1 MKNLLYFLTL
11 FTLVSNCKNTTTAEE
26 LICDGIRAPEPEP
39 QATKAYEVFPNIEDV
54 IPTGYQLVQT
64 RVGEELI
71 YEDLNGDNKTDAVAL
86 IELRGDTT
94 YDYAEEVL
102 LVVYTADQHGQFQ
115 IAAASK
121 NLGGESVSYD
131 DSKKLSLKKN
141 VIQYNHQS
149 MRHQIDVKYRYEP
162 KYGDFMLIGKEY
174 HDYGSASDGPR
185 QVSINYLTGVKHID
199 ESYWSEESEA
209 LEALPRKKEKV
220 SKTLQALSS
229 LNWDTLYNDL

>member
-11 FTLVSNCKNTTTAEE
+11 FTLVSNCQNTVTSDK
-26 LICDGIRAPEPEP
+26 LISDDMHAPESK
-39 QATKAYEVFPNIEDV
+39 QATTEAYEVFPNIEDV

-71 YEDLNGDNKTDAVAL
+71 YEDLNGDDKTDAVAL
-86 IELRGDTT
+86 IELKGDTT
-94 YDYAEEVL
+94 YDYSEEVL
-102 LVVYTADQHGQFQ
+102 LVVYIADQHGQFQ

-131 DSKKLSLKKN
+131 DTRKLSLKKN

-162 KYGDFMLIGKEY
+162 KFGDFMLIGKEY
-174 HDYGSASDGPR
+174 HDYGSVSDGPR
-185 QVSINYLTGVKHID
+185 QVSINYLTGIKHID

-220 SKTLQALSS
+220 SKNLQPLSQ
-229 LNWDTLYNDL
+229 LNWDALYNDL

>member
-1 MKNLLYFLTL
+1 M
-11 FTLVSNCKNTTTAEE
+11 SCQNTASSDKLISDSIRTA
-26 LICDGIRAPEPEP
+26 EPEP
-39 QATKAYEVFPNIEDV
+39 QATEAYEVFPNINEV
-54 IPTGYQLVQT
+54 LPAGYQLVQT

-71 YEDLNGDNKTDAVAL
+71 YEDLNGDDKTDAVAL
-86 IELRGDTT
+86 IELKGDTT
-94 YDYAEEVL
+94 YDYSEEVI
-102 LVVYTADQHGQFQ
+102 LVIYTADQQGQFQ

-131 DSKKLSLKKN
+131 DTRKLSLKEN

-185 QVSINYLTGVKHID
+185 QVSINYLTGIKHID
-199 ESYWSEESEA
+199 ESYWSEESEV
-209 LEALPRKKEKV
+209 LEALPQKKEKV